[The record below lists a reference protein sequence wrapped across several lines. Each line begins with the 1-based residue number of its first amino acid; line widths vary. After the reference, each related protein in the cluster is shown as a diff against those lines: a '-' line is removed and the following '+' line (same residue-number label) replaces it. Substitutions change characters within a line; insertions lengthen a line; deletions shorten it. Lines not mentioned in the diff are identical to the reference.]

1 MCILNEI
8 RQREIA
14 IQNYKEQTYYNL
26 KLLTEN
32 GLSPVMKTEDQL
44 IDPSPLQKLGDSLK
58 ETNVIVT
65 EFKEST
71 RKRNQNYYIT

>member
-1 MCILNEI
+1 
-8 RQREIA
+8 A

-65 EFKEST
+65 EFKESN
-71 RKRNQNYYIT
+71 RKKKPKLLYNLTD